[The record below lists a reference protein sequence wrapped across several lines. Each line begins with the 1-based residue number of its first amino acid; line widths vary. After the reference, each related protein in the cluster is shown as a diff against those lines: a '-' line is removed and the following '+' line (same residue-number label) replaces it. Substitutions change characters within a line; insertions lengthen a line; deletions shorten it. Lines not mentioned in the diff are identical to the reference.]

1 MSQDEFWM
9 RKALE
14 LARQAGQKDE
24 VPVGAILVAADGKT
38 VLAKGMN
45 RREEWTT
52 PLGHAELITLH
63 RAAKKQASWRLV
75 DSTLYVTL
83 EPCLMCAGAL
93 VQARVK
99 RVVFGALDPKAGAVH
114 SLYKVLEDPRLN
126 HRCEV
131 EGGLLAGECGQ
142 ILKDYF
148 KEKRE
153 KKKAGF

>member
-1 MSQDEFWM
+1 MIP
-9 RKALE
+9 
-14 LARQAGQKDE
+14 
-24 VPVGAILVAADGKT
+24 VPI
-38 VLAKGMN
+38 
-45 RREEWTT
+45 
-52 PLGHAELITLH
+52 
-63 RAAKKQASWRLV
+63 S
-75 DSTLYVTL
+75 
-83 EPCLMCAGAL
+83 
-93 VQARVK
+93 
-99 RVVFGALDPKAGAVH
+99 LDPKAGAVH